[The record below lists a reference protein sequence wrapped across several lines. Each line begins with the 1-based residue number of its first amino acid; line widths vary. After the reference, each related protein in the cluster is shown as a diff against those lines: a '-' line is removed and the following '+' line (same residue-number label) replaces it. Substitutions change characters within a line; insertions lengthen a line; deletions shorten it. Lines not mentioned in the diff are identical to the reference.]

1 MLIDLKNL
9 LKNKFN
15 QAKIAFTLKKM
26 HETQNITHLNKTYFH
41 T

>member
-15 QAKIAFTLKKM
+15 QAKIAFTLKKNAWNPKYYTF
-26 HETQNITHLNKTYFH
+26 E
-41 T
+41 